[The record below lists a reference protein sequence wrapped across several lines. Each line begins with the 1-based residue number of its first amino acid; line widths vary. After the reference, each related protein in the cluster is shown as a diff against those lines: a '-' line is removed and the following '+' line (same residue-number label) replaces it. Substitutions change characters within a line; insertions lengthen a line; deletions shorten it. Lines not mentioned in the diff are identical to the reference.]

1 MQNLKSLVAAW
12 RSSVEASG
20 DLTPSQSAELEA
32 HLLDAVDQLKAA
44 GLASDEAFLIAV
56 RRLGETDVLS
66 AEFAKAYPHQRA
78 HRMILWMLTGA
89 FRGLG
94 APKCRQLERP
104 VVRRRTAQCWS
115 VEVAID
121 EQAYRDSGMLQWES
135 QAGQTYVIEQ
145 CRDFIQGQWTDL
157 QTVTAT
163 SSLTHSRRR
172 MSTATAAS
180 SVSGLNSAMRRL
192 SLIGAQSV
200 ARNCRKATC
209 IRRMP

>member
-135 QAGQTYVIEQ
+135 GRPNLCDRAMPGLHSGAMD
-145 CRDFIQGQWTDL
+145 R
-157 QTVTAT
+157 
-163 SSLTHSRRR
+163 SSNGYGHQFAHPFTPPHVNGNRCFFR
-172 MSTATAAS
+172 
-180 SVSGLNSAMRRL
+180 
-192 SLIGAQSV
+192 
-200 ARNCRKATC
+200 
-209 IRRMP
+209 IRFV